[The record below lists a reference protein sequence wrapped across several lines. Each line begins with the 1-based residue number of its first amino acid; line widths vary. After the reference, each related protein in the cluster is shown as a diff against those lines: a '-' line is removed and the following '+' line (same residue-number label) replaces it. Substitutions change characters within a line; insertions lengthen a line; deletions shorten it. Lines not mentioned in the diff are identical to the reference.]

1 MNARDYV
8 AVENLRDGRAVSIRA
23 IRPSDRAAWLAYMA
37 RTSDESRYRRFL
49 TPKRSFDEQEIDF
62 HVNVDFVRHVA
73 LTAVLGDGAEAV
85 GVGGARYIVM
95 EPGSATISF
104 QVDDAHQRL
113 GIGALLMHHLVI
125 LARDAGL
132 TRLTAEMLAENTPML
147 KVFQRCGLAMAT
159 RREGALLH
167 VVLTL

>member
-1 MNARDYV
+1 M
-8 AVENLRDGRAVSIRA
+8 
-23 IRPSDRAAWLAYMA
+23 
-37 RTSDESRYRRFL
+37 
-49 TPKRSFDEQEIDF
+49 
-62 HVNVDFVRHVA
+62 
-73 LTAVLGDGAEAV
+73 
-85 GVGGARYIVM
+85 
-95 EPGSATISF
+95 
-104 QVDDAHQRL
+104 DDAHQRL
-113 GIGALLMHHLVI
+113 GIGALLMRHLVI